1 MKNTYKLILL
11 FFTVLLVFSGCA
23 KKTYTPVLEN
33 EFDVNAVYTAGD
45 FSYTCRIIKTD
56 SFVSVT
62 PTSTN
67 AKGMTIKYDG
77 ETVSFTR
84 NGMVKEFPRSSLDS
98 TNPAVVLYEV
108 FASLKNAPARN
119 TAVKNSVFHY
129 VGTTS
134 IGTFTLIQNKSNSL
148 KSISVPD
155 AQIEIEFEQ

>member
-1 MKNTYKLILL
+1 MKNTYKILILL
-11 FFTVLLVFSGCA
+11 LFVLLAFSGCTD
-23 KKTYTPVLEN
+23 KTYTPVIEDK
-33 EFDVNAVYTAGD
+33 FDASAVYTAGD
-45 FSYTCRIIKTD
+45 FSYTCRIIKGD
-56 SFVSVT
+56 GYVSVT
-62 PTSTN
+62 PTSTG

-108 FASLKNAPARN
+108 FSSLENAPEREVSLKNS
-119 TAVKNSVFHY
+119 TFHY

-134 IGTFTLIQNKSNSL
+134 AGTFTLIQNKSNSI
-148 KSISVPD
+148 KSVSVPD